1 MKDKISETNLLNEF
15 NGNNNEYKCLNIKL
29 IIIFSFILLFLI
41 GFIIMIIF
49 LIHQSDKINELTN
62 QIKNFSNKFDQNI
75 SFLKNETN
83 YISVLNYKINNAEM
97 QLKDKYK
104 EIQSFKEILEQKD
117 KEIKSF
123 NRNINNLNVFV
134 QGNMDNIEKSLK
146 KNENEIELL
155 KNCSNNI
162 NNLNKL
168 LKEKDDE
175 IEILKNFSNELNNSN
190 LIIYNSINNLENEVK
205 EKERE
210 IEIIKDC
217 SNNLSILNDK
227 IKKTEIKLNENFA
240 ELQEFKILESNLAL
254 LIDFKIRIKADFYIE
269 NNQLYLCSQKVNDFD
284 KIDDSRVKLNAN
296 IYQDG
301 CIWIVHQNR
310 NFFEFTA
317 TNSKY
322 GLNGWKIQIKN
333 NNVICTNVNI
343 GSTFTFEEGSLYK
356 YYKIKNTETN
366 QYLFINVEKKRDKNS
381 YFIDLTNIKDLAT
394 DFSFSIFYE

>member
-29 IIIFSFILLFLI
+29 IIIFSFILLFLL

-49 LIHQSDKINELTN
+49 LILQSDKINELTN

-104 EIQSFKEILEQKD
+104 EIQSLKEILEQKD
-117 KEIKSF
+117 KEMKFF
-123 NRNINNLNVFV
+123 NNNIHNLNVSV
-134 QGNMDNIEKSLK
+134 HNIEKSLK
-146 KNENEIELL
+146 KNENEIE
-155 KNCSNNI
+155 
-162 NNLNKL
+162 
-168 LKEKDDE
+168 
-175 IEILKNFSNELNNSN
+175 ILT
-190 LIIYNSINNLENEVK
+190 
-205 EKERE
+205 
-210 IEIIKDC
+210 DC

-227 IKKTEIKLNENFA
+227 IKKAEIKLNENFA

-254 LIDFKIRIKADFYIE
+254 LIDFKIRIKADFYID
-269 NNQLYLCSQKVNDFD
+269 NNQVYLCTQKFYNDID
-284 KIDDSRVKLNAN
+284 KIDDSRIKLHAN
-296 IYQDG
+296 IIQDG

-317 TNSKY
+317 TNSNY

-333 NNVICTNVNI
+333 NNAICTNINI
-343 GSTFTFEEGSLYK
+343 GSSFTFEEGSLYK
-356 YYKIKNTETN
+356 YYKIKNIETN
-366 QYLFINVEKKRDKNS
+366 QYLFINVEKKRDGNS
-381 YFIDLTNIKDLAT
+381 FFIDLTTIKDLAT